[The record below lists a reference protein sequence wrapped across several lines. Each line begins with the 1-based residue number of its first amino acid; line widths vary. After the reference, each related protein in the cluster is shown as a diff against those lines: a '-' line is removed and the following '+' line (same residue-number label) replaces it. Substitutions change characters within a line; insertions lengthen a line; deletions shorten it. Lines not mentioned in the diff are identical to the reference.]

1 MDLFESM
8 KLPPIGRFEG
18 RGEGYEASLLDEDS
32 PRMTEPPLF
41 VGKLY
46 PPQQAVLF
54 RMMLL
59 EKEQVAPLVQDESYA
74 TFGDPSAVTDV
85 LTFNAGCLTAPF
97 AFGKTVV
104 ISALMGWERMP
115 RKRSVPLN
123 IPISF
128 AAEDSANAE
137 PADITCI
144 TAPGLDIN
152 LPTRCLQR
160 PLFGLASACPD
171 FTLTYC
177 PKHHIDSTLVLVA
190 NAVISHWAET
200 IERFVPHL
208 SCFIIEGV
216 DTLKEY
222 LKLVESGDHVDYQVV
237 LFKVGTMA
245 WPWPWPEEHRSE
257 QPKGPQSSFTLCDVL
272 PNVIWSRVV
281 IDDYDTINLSRT
293 SYLPTAYFTWYVSA
307 TNKRTTHL
315 DRAPGG
321 KDLSWYESDVES
333 SRKMLSW
340 FHKAIYPSRPNRV
353 QIRAASMDKY
363 LCETLSVNCTEDFR
377 NSQFI
382 LPRPV
387 VREYIVEPNAVLNL
401 LEGVEMSDEVR
412 QALNSGAISTAAQLM
427 GLECETASDL
437 VSGLLTQNKKEVEE
451 KRGWL
456 AALQHV
462 EYEMALASALTPGPT
477 PVEATR
483 IVNAIKEKKITA
495 TSDPV
500 TMWAAAEVPKM
511 GKSGAFTSKAD
522 TFRAKCKEVLDKS
535 SRVLERLK
543 ENSQEGECQVCLV
556 PWDEVEDPG
565 GDHNDEGGSCRKF
578 VTKCCQILVCP
589 VCVIAPDHGYG
600 QRKVEFVKECP
611 NCFAS
616 LDKDGETQLLS
627 IRDGVELD
635 DLSLDQ
641 LSSKKNE
648 GEEGAD
654 KGQEEAEPAD
664 PLDPKNPIEERIEHM
679 WKTNSQDHKI
689 RAVAQIVLGLKVTC
703 NIERAGPPLK
713 GLLGNDGPL
722 KPMPKEK
729 EVRVLIFTHLPESTR
744 RITAALSSLQISVQ
758 VLQGRRTEKDKR
770 IKKFK
775 TSQAPLEVLIVT
787 SGRDCAGIHLPETT
801 DQIFFHKHI
810 SDAVSAQLA
819 GRGQRYGRKYSLRVH
834 KLFYEGE
841 IAA

>member
-1 MDLFESM
+1 M
-8 KLPPIGRFEG
+8 P
-18 RGEGYEASLLDEDS
+18 
-32 PRMTEPPLF
+32 EPPLF
-41 VGKLY
+41 RGKLY

-59 EKEQVAPLVQDESYA
+59 EKEQLAPLVQDESYVS
-74 TFGDPSAVTDV
+74 FGDPRAHTDV

-104 ISALMGWERMP
+104 ISALIGWERMP

-123 IPISF
+123 IPVSF
-128 AAEDSANAE
+128 ASEENAQIL
-137 PADITCI
+137 DISCI
-144 TAPGLDIN
+144 TAPGHN
-152 LPTRCLQR
+152 FRVPQNYEQR
-160 PLFGLASACPD
+160 PMFGLDSSSPD

-177 PKHHIDSTLVLVA
+177 PKYHIDSTLVLVA

-216 DTLKEY
+216 DSLKEY
-222 LKLVESGDHVDYQVV
+222 LKLIESGDHVDYQVV

-245 WPWPWPEEHRSE
+245 WPWSWPESQQFR
-257 QPKGPQSSFTLCDVL
+257 QPKGPQSTRTLCDVL

-281 IDDYDTINLSRT
+281 IDDYDTINLSRG
-293 SYLPTAYFTWYVSA
+293 SFLPTAYFTWYVSA
-307 TNKRTTHL
+307 TNKRTAHM

-321 KDLSWYESDVES
+321 SSLSWYDVIPESWTN
-333 SRKMLSW
+333 KTSW
-340 FHKAIYPSRPNRV
+340 VHQSLFPVRPNRV
-353 QIRAASMDKY
+353 QIRMASLDRY
-363 LCETLSVNCTEDFR
+363 LCEALSVNCTEEFR
-377 NSQFI
+377 NSQFV
-382 LPRPV
+382 LPRPI

-401 LEGVEMSDEVR
+401 LEGVEMSDEVK

-437 VSGLLTQNKKEVEE
+437 VSGLLTKNKKEIDE
-451 KRGWL
+451 KKGWL
-456 AALQHV
+456 AALHHV
-462 EYEMALASALTPGPT
+462 EYEMSMASGLVPGPS
-477 PVEATR
+477 PVETTQ
-483 IVNAIKEKKITA
+483 IIKAIKEKKITA
-495 TSDPV
+495 SSDPAS
-500 TMWAAAEVPKM
+500 MWAEAGVSKM
-511 GKSGAFTSKAD
+511 GKSGAFTAKAD
-522 TFRAKCKEVLDKS
+522 AFREKCKEVLDKS

-543 ENSQEGECQVCLV
+543 ENSEEGECQVCLV
-556 PWDEVEDPG
+556 PWDEVEDPAG
-565 GDHNDEGGSCRKF
+565 GEGGMSRKF

-589 VCVIAPDHGYG
+589 VCVIAPHAGHGAH
-600 QRKVEFVKECP
+600 KIEFVKECP

-616 LDKDGETQLLS
+616 LNKDGEAQLLS

-641 LSSKKNE
+641 LSGKK
-648 GEEGAD
+648 EE
-654 KGQEEAEPAD
+654 EPEKDAPD
-664 PLDPKNPIEERIEHM
+664 PLNPKNPIEERIEHI
-679 WKTNSQDHKI
+679 WKTNGQDHKI
-689 RAVAQIVLGLKVTC
+689 RAVAQIILGLKVTC
-703 NIERAGPPLK
+703 KTERAGEPLK

-722 KPMPKEK
+722 KPMPEGKEL
-729 EVRVLIFTHLPESTR
+729 RVLIFTHLPESTR
-744 RITAALSSLQISVQ
+744 RITAALTSLKISVQ
-758 VLQGRRTEKDKR
+758 VLQGRRSEKDKR

-775 TSQAPLEVLIVT
+775 TSQLPLEVLIVT

-810 SDAVSAQLA
+810 SHAVSAQLA

-841 IAA
+841 VV